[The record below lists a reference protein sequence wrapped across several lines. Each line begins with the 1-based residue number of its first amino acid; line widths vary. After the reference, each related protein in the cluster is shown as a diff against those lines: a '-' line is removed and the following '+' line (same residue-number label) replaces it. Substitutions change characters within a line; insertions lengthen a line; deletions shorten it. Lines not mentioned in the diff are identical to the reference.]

1 MDSIHDWRR
10 IILLCR
16 AGQSNS
22 DPNRSSIM
30 NAEKKGGGGEDDD
43 GLEFTGGQELL
54 GIMDD
59 SGPRDAAVR

>member
-1 MDSIHDWRR
+1 
-10 IILLCR
+10 
-16 AGQSNS
+16 
-22 DPNRSSIM
+22 M